1 MSRESRLKRLKES
14 KNPQPYASIQRD
26 RITSISEG
34 TELRA
39 RKSQTSQT
47 SQTQVATLPRPPLK
61 SQSKPTPLKKRSHQ
75 PTKSLAGTIGWQVLR
90 VVIIGIGL
98 SAIAGTLVYFWQSAA
113 SRTVT
118 SPIGN
123 QVGLDKKDVPVPTDL
138 ALQTELTALTAK
150 IKQLA
155 APESDLSLQTMV
167 FDADTGVYADV
178 NGRKPI
184 AAASIIKIPLLIAFL
199 QDVDEGKAQLG
210 EQLEIGKDV
219 IVGEAGGLQ
228 YEPVGTKISALETLT
243 EMIVHSDNTATNMIM
258 KKIGGKDAA
267 NRRFKSW
274 GLTATVIRNPLPDL
288 EGTNTTSPYDLV
300 NLLSMVDKGKLL
312 SPRSRDRLMDIMR
325 RPVTN
330 TLLPQGIAADA
341 RIVHKTGDIRSAVGD
356 AGIIDMPSGRRYIM
370 AAIVKRP
377 DNDQR
382 ANELIRRVSRATYDY
397 LKTNN
402 TNFSNSVSTPVRKPV
417 TNPVNNSIDST
428 IQSPD
433 TTIAPPDTP
442 SDTSNVNDS
451 DTSSV
456 ARSQKPL
463 NTQP

>member
-1 MSRESRLKRLKES
+1 MSRESRLKRLKETR
-14 KNPQPYASIQRD
+14 NPESYV
-26 RITSISEG
+26 SISREKLTPIAGG

-39 RKSQTSQT
+39 RNGQTSQT
-47 SQTQVATLPRPPLK
+47 SQTNPTKVATLPKPPLK
-61 SQSKPTPLKKRSHQ
+61 SQLKPTPLRRSQ
-75 PTKSLAGTIGWQVLR
+75 PTKPLARTIGWQVLR
-90 VVIIGIGL
+90 LVIISIGL
-98 SAIAGTLVYFWQSAA
+98 SAIAGTLIYFWQSAA
-113 SRTVT
+113 SRTIT
-118 SPIGN
+118 SPIGHS
-123 QVGLDKKDVPVPTDL
+123 VSSDKKDASVATDL
-138 ALQTELTALTAK
+138 TLQTELTALTTK

-155 APESDLSLQTMV
+155 SPQSDLSLQTMI
-167 FDADTGVYADV
+167 FDADTGAYTDV
-178 NGRKPI
+178 NSRKPI
-184 AAASIIKIPLLIAFL
+184 AAASTIKIPLLIAFL

-219 IVGEAGGLQ
+219 IVGESGGLQ
-228 YEPVGTKISALETLT
+228 YEPEGTKISALETIT
-243 EMIVHSDNTATNMIM
+243 EMIVHSDNTATNMVM

-341 RIVHKTGDIRSAVGD
+341 RIVHKTGDIRSVVGD

-370 AAIVKRP
+370 AALVKRP

-382 ANELIRRVSRATYDY
+382 ANELIRRVSRVTYDY

-402 TNFSNSVSTPVRKPV
+402 NNSPSSVNNPVRSSV

-428 IQSPD
+428 IQ
-433 TTIAPPDTP
+433 APETP
-442 SDTSNVNDS
+442 AASSSN
-451 DTSSV
+451 TSSV
-456 ARSQKPL
+456 NESETSSLAR
-463 NTQP
+463 

>member
-1 MSRESRLKRLKES
+1 MNRESRLKRLKEG
-14 KNPQPYASIQRD
+14 KNQTFVSSIPRD
-26 RITSISEG
+26 RVTAISEG
-34 TELRA
+34 TELRV
-39 RKSQTSQT
+39 RKSQA
-47 SQTQVATLPRPPLK
+47 SQTQVATLSKPPLK
-61 SQSKPTPLKKRSHQ
+61 SQSKPTSLRRSQ
-75 PTKSLAGTIGWQVLR
+75 PAKSLAGTIGWQVLR
-90 VVIIGIGL
+90 IVIISIGL
-98 SAIAGTLVYFWQSAA
+98 SAIAGTLIYFWQSAV
-113 SRTVT
+113 SRTIT
-118 SPIGN
+118 APIGN
-123 QVGLDKKDVPVPTDL
+123 QIGSDKKDAPSSTDL
-138 ALQTELTALTAK
+138 TLKAELTALTAK

-155 APESDLSLQTMV
+155 APEPDLSIQTLV

-210 EQLEIGKDV
+210 ERLEISKDV

-228 YEPVGTKISALETLT
+228 YEPAGTKISALETLT

-274 GLTATVIRNPLPDL
+274 GLTSTVIRNPLPDL

-330 TLLPQGIAADA
+330 TLLPQGIAPDA
-341 RIVHKTGDIRSAVGD
+341 RIVHKTGDIRSVVGD

-382 ANELIRRVSRATYDY
+382 ANELIRKVSRATYDY

-402 TNFSNSVSTPVRKPV
+402 SNSSPNSVSNPVRNFV

-433 TTIAPPDTP
+433 TPIAPSDTSP
-442 SDTSNVNDS
+442 SDTDTSNVNDS

-456 ARSQKPL
+456 ARSQQNVV

>member
-1 MSRESRLKRLKES
+1 MSRESRLKRLKEG
-14 KNPQPYASIQRD
+14 KNQPYVSIARD
-26 RITSISEG
+26 RVTSISEG
-34 TELRA
+34 TALRD
-39 RKSQTSQT
+39 RKIQPN
-47 SQTQVATLPRPPLK
+47 QTQVATLPKPPLK
-61 SQSKPTPLKKRSHQ
+61 SQSKSTSLRRSHLTQ
-75 PTKSLAGTIGWQVLR
+75 SLAKNIGWQVLR
-90 VVIIGIGL
+90 LVVIGVGL
-98 SAIAGTLVYFWQSAA
+98 SAIAGTLIYFWQSAA
-113 SRTVT
+113 SRTIT
-118 SPIGN
+118 APIGH
-123 QVGLDKKDVPVPTDL
+123 QVGSDKKEAPDSTDL
-138 ALQTELTALTAK
+138 PLKAELTALTAK

-155 APESDLSLQTMV
+155 APESDLSLQTLV
-167 FDADTGVYADV
+167 FDADTGVYTDV
-178 NGRKPI
+178 NSRKPI
-184 AAASIIKIPLLIAFL
+184 ASASIIKIPLLIAFL
-199 QDVDEGKAQLG
+199 QDVDEGKVQLG
-210 EQLEIGKDV
+210 EQLEISKDV

-228 YEPVGTKISALETLT
+228 YEPEGTKISALETLT

-258 KKIGGKDAA
+258 KRIGGKDAA

-274 GLTATVIRNPLPDL
+274 GLNSTVIRNQLPDL

-341 RIVHKTGDIRSAVGD
+341 RIVHKTGDIRSVVGD

-382 ANELIRRVSRATYDY
+382 ANELIRQVSRATYDY

-402 TNFSNSVSTPVRKPV
+402 SNSSPNSVSPPIRKPA
-417 TNPVNNSIDST
+417 TNPASNSIDST
-428 IQSPD
+428 IQAPD
-433 TTIAPPDTP
+433 TTIVPPE
-442 SDTSNVNDS
+442 TSNVNDS
-451 DTSSV
+451 ETSSL
-456 ARSQKPL
+456 ARSQQPVV

>member
-1 MSRESRLKRLKES
+1 MSRESRLKRLKGS
-14 KNPQPYASIQRD
+14 KNPESYVSIPRD
-26 RITSISEG
+26 RVTSIAQG
-34 TELRA
+34 TELRS
-39 RKSQTSQT
+39 RKSQP
-47 SQTQVATLPRPPLK
+47 SQTQVAPLPKSSFK
-61 SQSKPTPLKKRSHQ
+61 SQSKPTSLKKRSQ
-75 PTKSLAGTIGWQVLR
+75 PAKSLAGTIGWQVLR
-90 VVIIGIGL
+90 IVIITIGL
-98 SAIAGTLVYFWQSAA
+98 SAIAGTLVYFWQSAT

-118 SPIGN
+118 SPIGH
-123 QVGLDKKDVPVPTDL
+123 QISSDKKDASGSTDL
-138 ALQTELTALTAK
+138 ALQTELTALTTK

-155 APESDLSLQTMV
+155 APESDLSLQTLV

-199 QDVDEGKAQLG
+199 QDIDEGKAQLG
-210 EQLEIGKDV
+210 EQLEINKDV

-330 TLLPQGIAADA
+330 TLLPQGIAPDA

-382 ANELIRRVSRATYDY
+382 ANELIRQVSRATYDY

-402 TNFSNSVSTPVRKPV
+402 SVSSPNSVSNPVRSPA
-417 TNPVNNSIDST
+417 TNPANNSIDST
-428 IQSPD
+428 IQSPE
-433 TTIAPPDTP
+433 TTIAP
-442 SDTSNVNDS
+442 SDTSSVNDS
-451 DTSSV
+451 DTSSL
-456 ARSQKPL
+456 ARSRQNVV